1 MEQKKVLKIDNKIS
15 AEIFLPG
22 SKSITL
28 RDFVLASLAD
38 GESEILRPAECDD
51 ADRMLKALEELGIRI
66 EKINNGLKIFGQGS
80 EFASG
85 EKNIYLGGS
94 GVSTRLLLAVAAL
107 RKQKTVMDGN
117 KSLRARP
124 NKYLIDSLKELGAE
138 IKSRNGFLPA
148 EIVGRENFKEK
159 IRMRGDVSSQYFTA
173 LLQIAP
179 LLPNGLKIEVDGNLT
194 SKPYIDITIN
204 EMKKFGVSVENS
216 NYRSFF
222 VQPQKYKPAKVMV
235 EGDASA
241 ASYFMA
247 LTAIHG
253 GEIILKNLG
262 KNSVQGD
269 LNFYKVCEKLGAKV
283 ELSDS
288 EIKIIGRKDGKLNS
302 LKKIDMGD
310 IPDVAQTLMTIAP
323 IIPGKTL
330 ITGIANLRLKECD
343 RISAP
348 AAELKKLGVKVR
360 EGKDFIEIEEKK
372 DFSDIDLSKISIN
385 TYDDHRMAMSFAI
398 LGTKIG
404 NLKIND
410 PSCVNKTFPC
420 FWETIKTIDKK

>member
-1 MEQKKVLKIDNKIS
+1 MEQKEILKIENKIN

-22 SKSITL
+22 SKSMTL
-28 RDFVLASLAD
+28 RNFVLASLAN

-51 ADRMLKALEELGIRI
+51 ADRILEALKELGIKI
-66 EKINNGLKIFGQGS
+66 EKINNGLRIYGQGGK
-80 EFASG
+80 FAIG
-85 EKNIYLGGS
+85 AKKLYLGGS

-107 RKQKTVMDGN
+107 RKDKTIIDGN

-124 NKYLIDSLKELGAE
+124 NKYLIDGLKNIGAE
-138 IKSRNGFLPA
+138 IKSQGGFLPA
-148 EIVGRENFKEK
+148 EIIGKENFKKK
-159 IRMRGDVSSQYFTA
+159 IKMKGDVSSQYFTA

-179 LLPNGLKIEVDGNLT
+179 VLPNGLKIEVDGNLT

-204 EMKKFGVSVENS
+204 EMKKFGVNVENN

-222 VQPQKYKPAKVMV
+222 VPPQKYQPTKVMV
-235 EGDASA
+235 EGDGSA

-247 LTAIHG
+247 LSTIHNG
-253 GEIILKNLG
+253 TIILKNLS

-269 LNFYKVCEKLGAKV
+269 LQFYKICKKLGAKV

-288 EIKIIGRKDGKLNS
+288 EIKIIGPKNGALNS
-302 LKKIDMGD
+302 LRKIDMED
-310 IPDVAQTLMTIAP
+310 IPDTATTLMAIAP
-323 IIPGKTL
+323 LIPGKTL

-360 EGKDFIEIEEKK
+360 EGKDFIEIGEKK
-372 DFSDIDLSKISIN
+372 DFSDIDFLKISID
-385 TYDDHRMAMSFAI
+385 TYDDHRMAMSFAV

-410 PSCVNKTFPC
+410 PSCVNKTFPR
-420 FWETIKTIDKK
+420 FWETSEDMSRN